1 MTLLIAKQNRR
12 TEANIIIQNYK
23 KNKINV
29 LENEKEVIFEKK
41 EDCTNYENLLLSFKN
56 ELIEN
61 INKENEKE
69 IKECNKIFRIN
80 LYFLNINLIKYFLL
94 EFKKYSEENIEI
106 KIVNKKT
113 EEIHEIILKQK
124 EQIFYLKKENFDEI
138 FLIVNKFF
146 GVLNI
151 KIKGVI

>member
-124 EQIFYLKKENFDEI
+124 KQIFYLKKENFDEI

>member
-29 LENEKEVIFEKK
+29 VENEKEVIFEKK

-61 INKENEKE
+61 INKEM
-69 IKECNKIFRIN
+69 
-80 LYFLNINLIKYFLL
+80 
-94 EFKKYSEENIEI
+94 KK
-106 KIVNKKT
+106 K
-113 EEIHEIILKQK
+113 
-124 EQIFYLKKENFDEI
+124 
-138 FLIVNKFF
+138 
-146 GVLNI
+146 
-151 KIKGVI
+151 

>member
-29 LENEKEVIFEKK
+29 VENEKEVIFEKK

-69 IKECNKIFRIN
+69 IKECNKIFRMN
-80 LYFLNINLIKYFLL
+80 LSFLNIDLIKYFLL
-94 EFKKYSEENIEI
+94 EFKKYSEENIDI

-113 EEIHEIILKQK
+113 KEIHEIILKHK
-124 EQIFYLKKENFDEI
+124 EQIFYLKKESFDEI
-138 FLIVNKFF
+138 FLIVNNFF